1 MSKEGSSFVELM
13 LASARAKKHAE
24 PQSRTGSVS
33 EKDVEDAL
41 KTIRDK
47 LKRT

>member
-1 MSKEGSSFVELM
+1 MGKDFVELM
-13 LASARAKKHAE
+13 LESARAKKHAQ

-41 KTIRDK
+41 KVIRDK
-47 LKRT
+47 LKRP

>member
-1 MSKEGSSFVELM
+1 MSKEAAFVDLM

-33 EKDVEDAL
+33 EKEVEEAL
-41 KTIRDK
+41 KSIRDK
-47 LKRT
+47 LKRL